1 MKYLRKGF
9 TLIEVLLALSIG
21 SLVLVAATSLLITIA
36 QAWANR
42 PATRD
47 AFLSHVNGVSNFLS
61 IILEEASFSI
71 ASTAGDPLVD
81 LKRPTGFSSTDDP
94 LVHFFLKEAPP
105 LFFSPHGP
113 AVRIHTFIYPDQDE
127 GLSLFWFS
135 ELNEV
140 EKSKEGEIELTEEDD
155 LQRTVISPFFKEMYY
170 CYYGT
175 EDDGKDDIKEWEISD
190 QLLESDRSEKFRL
203 PTQIKLVFRW
213 DEEDLEKT
221 ITIAIE
227 KPVPSGI
234 EEEPR

>member
-9 TLIEVLLALSIG
+9 TLVEVLLALSIG

-71 ASTAGDPLVD
+71 ASKAGDPLID

>member
-9 TLIEVLLALSIG
+9 TLVEVLLALSIG

-42 PATRD
+42 PASRD

-71 ASTAGDPLVD
+71 ASKAGDPLID

-140 EKSKEGEIELTEEDD
+140 EKNKEGGIELVEEDD
-155 LQRTVISPFFKEMYY
+155 LQKTVLSPFFKEMYY

-190 QLLESDRSEKFRL
+190 QLLESDKTEKFRL

-234 EEEPR
+234 EEEPL

>member
-42 PATRD
+42 PASRD

-71 ASTAGDPLVD
+71 ASTAGDPLID

-190 QLLESDRSEKFRL
+190 QLLESDKTEKFRL

>member
-71 ASTAGDPLVD
+71 ASTAGDPLID

-190 QLLESDRSEKFRL
+190 QLLESDKTEKFRL

>member
-1 MKYLRKGF
+1 MKSFRKGF
-9 TLIEVLLALSIG
+9 TLVEVLLALSIG
-21 SLVLVAATSLLITIA
+21 SLILVAATALLITIA
-36 QAWANR
+36 QSWANR

-61 IILEEASFSI
+61 VILEEASFSI
-71 ASTAGDPLVD
+71 TSKAGDPLVN

-105 LFFSPHGP
+105 LFYSPHGP
-113 AVRIHTFIYPDQDE
+113 AVRVHIFIFPEEDE
-127 GLSLFWFS
+127 GLSLLWFS

-140 EKSKEGEIELTEEDD
+140 EKNKEGGIELVEEND
-155 LQRTVISPFFKEMYY
+155 LQKTLISPFFKEMYY
-170 CYYGT
+170 CYYGS

-190 QLLESDRSEKFRL
+190 QLLDSDKNGQFRL

-213 DEEDLEKT
+213 DEEELEKT

-227 KPVPSGI
+227 KPIPSGI
-234 EEEPR
+234 EEEPK

>member
-9 TLIEVLLALSIG
+9 TLVEVLLALSIG

-42 PATRD
+42 PASRD

-71 ASTAGDPLVD
+71 ASTAGDPLID

-135 ELNEV
+135 ELNEI
-140 EKSKEGEIELTEEDD
+140 EKNKQGEIELTEEDD
-155 LQRTVISPFFKEMYY
+155 LQKTVLSPFFKEMYY

-190 QLLESDRSEKFRL
+190 QLLESDKTEKFRL

-234 EEEPR
+234 EEEPL

>member
-9 TLIEVLLALSIG
+9 TLVEVLLALSIG

-42 PATRD
+42 PASRD

-71 ASTAGDPLVD
+71 ASKAGDPLVD

-105 LFFSPHGP
+105 LFYSPHGP

-135 ELNEV
+135 ELNEI

-155 LQRTVISPFFKEMYY
+155 LQRTEISPFFKEMYY

-221 ITIAIE
+221 ITIAID

>member
-1 MKYLRKGF
+1 MKSLRKGF
-9 TLIEVLLALSIG
+9 TLVEVLLALSIG
-21 SLVLVAATSLLITIA
+21 SLVLVAATSLLITIS

-71 ASTAGDPLVD
+71 ASKAGDPLVD

-140 EKSKEGEIELTEEDD
+140 EKNKEGEIELTEEDD

-175 EDDGKDDIKEWEISD
+175 EDDGIDDIKEWEISD

>member
-1 MKYLRKGF
+1 MKSLRKGF
-9 TLIEVLLALSIG
+9 TLVEVLLALSIG
-21 SLVLVAATSLLITIA
+21 SLILVAATALLITIA
-36 QAWANR
+36 QSWANR

-61 IILEEASFSI
+61 VILEEASFSI
-71 ASTAGDPLVD
+71 TSKAGDPLVN

-105 LFFSPHGP
+105 LFYSPHGP
-113 AVRIHTFIYPDQDE
+113 AVRVHIFIFPDEDE
-127 GLSLFWFS
+127 GLSLLWFS

-140 EKSKEGEIELTEEDD
+140 EKNKEGGIELVEEDD
-155 LQRTVISPFFKEMYY
+155 LQKTLISPFFKEMYY
-170 CYYGT
+170 CYYGS

-190 QLLESDRSEKFRL
+190 QLLDSDKNGQFRL

-213 DEEDLEKT
+213 DEEESEKT

-227 KPVPSGI
+227 KPIPSGI
-234 EEEPR
+234 EEEPK

>member
-94 LVHFFLKEAPP
+94 LVHFFFKR
-105 LFFSPHGP
+105 SPS
-113 AVRIHTFIYPDQDE
+113 F
-127 GLSLFWFS
+127 
-135 ELNEV
+135 
-140 EKSKEGEIELTEEDD
+140 
-155 LQRTVISPFFKEMYY
+155 
-170 CYYGT
+170 
-175 EDDGKDDIKEWEISD
+175 
-190 QLLESDRSEKFRL
+190 
-203 PTQIKLVFRW
+203 VF
-213 DEEDLEKT
+213 
-221 ITIAIE
+221 
-227 KPVPSGI
+227 
-234 EEEPR
+234 

>member
-71 ASTAGDPLVD
+71 GSTAGDPLVD

-155 LQRTVISPFFKEMYY
+155 LERTVISPFFKEMYY

>member
-42 PATRD
+42 PASRD

-71 ASTAGDPLVD
+71 ASTAGDPLID

-140 EKSKEGEIELTEEDD
+140 EKNKEGEIELTEEDD

-190 QLLESDRSEKFRL
+190 QLLESDKTEKFRL

>member
-135 ELNEV
+135 ELNEI
-140 EKSKEGEIELTEEDD
+140 EKNKQGEIELTEEDD
-155 LQRTVISPFFKEMYY
+155 LQKTVLSPFFKEMYY

>member
-1 MKYLRKGF
+1 MKSLRKGF
-9 TLIEVLLALSIG
+9 TLVEVLLALSIG
-21 SLVLVAATSLLITIA
+21 SLVLVAATALLITIA
-36 QAWANR
+36 QSWANR

-61 IILEEASFSI
+61 VILEEASFSI
-71 ASTAGDPLVD
+71 TSKAGDPLVN

-105 LFFSPHGP
+105 LFYSPPGP
-113 AVRIHTFIYPDQDE
+113 AVRVHIFIFPDEDE
-127 GLSLFWFS
+127 GLSLLWFS

-140 EKSKEGEIELTEEDD
+140 EKNKEGGIELVEEDD
-155 LQRTVISPFFKEMYY
+155 LQKTLISPFFKEMYY
-170 CYYGT
+170 CYYGS

-190 QLLESDRSEKFRL
+190 QLLDSDKNGQFRL

-213 DEEDLEKT
+213 DEEELEKT

-227 KPVPSGI
+227 KPIPSGI
-234 EEEPR
+234 EEEPK

>member
-1 MKYLRKGF
+1 MKSWRKGF
-9 TLIEVLLALSIG
+9 TLVEVLLALSIG
-21 SLVLVAATSLLITIA
+21 SLILVAATALLITIA
-36 QAWANR
+36 QSWANR

-61 IILEEASFSI
+61 VILEEASFSI
-71 ASTAGDPLVD
+71 TSKAGDPLVN

-105 LFFSPHGP
+105 LFYSPHGP
-113 AVRIHTFIYPDQDE
+113 AVRVHIFIFPEEGE
-127 GLSLFWFS
+127 GLSLLWFS

-140 EKSKEGEIELTEEDD
+140 EKNKEGGIELVEEDD
-155 LQRTVISPFFKEMYY
+155 LQKTIISPFFKEMYY
-170 CYYGT
+170 CYYGS

-190 QLLESDRSEKFRL
+190 QLLDSDKTGQFRL

-213 DEEDLEKT
+213 DEEELEKT

-227 KPVPSGI
+227 KPIPSGI
-234 EEEPR
+234 EEEPK